1 MIQRT
6 GPMLAAVA
14 VTLLLATSPVYAA
27 GVDYSPPVSA
37 PIGDYF
43 RAPATLYGSG
53 NRGLEYATQPGAA
66 VRASG
71 DGIVAFAGVVAGRLV
86 VSIMH
91 LDGLRTT
98 YSGLTAI
105 EVHVGLFVQRGQ
117 RVGRSGNRLH
127 FGVLAGPGYLNPER
141 LFQAS
146 AQPVR
151 LVPVALSKRIHH
163 RTISKRPNSWI
174 R

>member
-6 GPMLAAVA
+6 GPMWAAV
-14 VTLLLATSPVYAA
+14 VIVLLLATSPVHAA

-37 PIGDYF
+37 PISDHF
-43 RAPATLYGSG
+43 RAPTSLYGSG
-53 NRGLEYATQPGAA
+53 NRGLEYATQPGAV

-86 VSIMH
+86 VSITH
-91 LDGLRTT
+91 VDGLRTT

-105 EVHVGLFVQRGQ
+105 EVRVGLAVQRGQ
-117 RVGRSGNRLH
+117 RVGQSGNRLH
-127 FGVLAGPGYLNPER
+127 FGVLAGPGYLNPEH

-146 AQPVR
+146 AQSVR
-151 LVPVALSKRIHH
+151 LVPVAVSKRTHHQTIH
-163 RTISKRPNSWI
+163 KRPNWWI
-174 R
+174 S

>member
-6 GPMLAAVA
+6 GALLAAVVAA
-14 VTLLLATSPVYAA
+14 VLLASSPVGAA

-43 RAPATLYGSG
+43 RAPATLYGPG
-53 NRGLEYATQPGAA
+53 NRGLEYATQPGAT

-86 VSIMH
+86 VSITH

-105 EVHVGLFVQRGQ
+105 EVHVGLAVQRGQ
-117 RVGRSGNRLH
+117 RVGKSGNRLH

-146 AQPVR
+146 AQPLR
-151 LVPVALSKRIHH
+151 LVPAALSKRAHH
-163 RTISKRPNSWI
+163 RTIRKRQNSWI